1 MIKSIS
7 PISLK
12 NFFTNLVK
20 RAFYDLG
27 MNKDPGV
34 TSYVI
39 DVLVD
44 FAHTER
50 LYKIRDAQGKRLETI
65 VDMLLETEGEFSEN
79 YLLERE
85 IRKHIGDFALFMTG
99 IFRDYLR
106 KAAFLNYYIHEGTR
120 SYLLVFESDLKAG
133 RRNSFIFKELSS
145 EFEFYSGAL
154 DYMKKVYFYSGSPE
168 DPFTDFITQIKEG
181 VKH

>member
-50 LYKIRDAQGKRLETI
+50 LYRIRDAQGLSLI
-65 VDMLLETEGEFSEN
+65 
-79 YLLERE
+79 
-85 IRKHIGDFALFMTG
+85 HI
-99 IFRDYLR
+99 
-106 KAAFLNYYIHEGTR
+106 
-120 SYLLVFESDLKAG
+120 
-133 RRNSFIFKELSS
+133 
-145 EFEFYSGAL
+145 
-154 DYMKKVYFYSGSPE
+154 
-168 DPFTDFITQIKEG
+168 
-181 VKH
+181 